1 MEQVMVSSIA
11 PYFTRLAIY
20 EKYKDP
26 FVELPDLATF
36 PFRKKAQVE
45 AYLRRHVSFNEK
57 EYKEFLSFSLE
68 RIIITASDDYHEAWD
83 FLHEFG
89 DLMTDTLVNRAVLNA
104 FCTTNI
110 EFSENVGNIFKM
122 LKNLAI
128 VPGSL
133 EAFELFAHK
142 LSKRFSPDLVHSITG
157 TVSAIEEAEIVS
169 KKLGLEIAQF
179 KNFFQ
184 HTAKK
189 YEAVNRCAN
198 AKIIREFV
206 KKL

>member
-1 MEQVMVSSIA
+1 MEQVMISSIA
-11 PYFTRLAIY
+11 PYFIRLGIY

-26 FVELPDLATF
+26 IVDLPDLATF
-36 PFRKKAQVE
+36 PFHKKAQVE
-45 AYLRRHVSFNEK
+45 AYLRRHVSFDEK

-89 DLMTDTLVNRAVLNA
+89 DCMTDTLVNRAVLNA

-110 EFSENVGNIFKM
+110 DLLEHVDNIFKM

-142 LSKRFSPDLVHSITG
+142 LSKRFSTDLVRSVFG
-157 TVSAIEEAEIVS
+157 TVTTIEEAVTVS

-179 KNFFQ
+179 KNFFE
-184 HTAKK
+184 HTAKE

-198 AKIIREFV
+198 ANVIREFT